1 MLSSI
6 VFLPA
11 RLTIPSQS
19 RDDKSVTPASV
30 AASAPRS
37 SERGASASSGASS
50 GIGRADDISYRERLG
65 GASGYG
71 VSVRLPAAHPVL
83 RACLAR
89 PARGTLRVRDGCLRR
104 PEQLLAARADPEWIC
119 RRR

>member
-11 RLTIPSQS
+11 RLTIRRQS
-19 RDDKSVTPASV
+19 RDASAGTPASGRT
-30 AASAPRS
+30 SSPRS
-37 SERGASASSGASS
+37 SERGASASSGASA
-50 GIGRADDISYRERLG
+50 GTGRADDISYRERLG

-89 PARGTLRVRDGCLRR
+89 PTRGTLRVRDGCLRR
-104 PEQLLAARADPEWIC
+104 PEQLLAARADP
-119 RRR
+119 